1 MHAWERPKFHLKHQV
16 QTVVQKSP
24 ATVKVIEKVQ
34 PVVSAHHHLPSLL
47 SGVPLLVDNGVAV
60 SWHSLPTFRILG
72 GPVFISIWA
81 ISPLWL
87 SFGVEA
93 FNLALTI
100 NKMLFFP
107 FFCGGRGRGSIFS
120 GLAVVGFFFPKALA
134 TGIIPEPTVNQ
145 IHKLS
150 LSEGE
155 PGRFTHQMSPCV
167 AAAQTRSFS
176 GSMSFWVS
184 QNQKPERVL
193 GRNKPRS
200 RVLDT
205 HCHEYTMLP
214 ISHRCL

>member
-1 MHAWERPKFHLKHQV
+1 MTF
-16 QTVVQKSP
+16 
-24 ATVKVIEKVQ
+24 
-34 PVVSAHHHLPSLL
+34 SAHFQ
-47 SGVPLLVDNGVAV
+47 N
-60 SWHSLPTFRILG
+60 LG

-176 GSMSFWVS
+176 GSMGFWVS
-184 QNQKPERVL
+184 QNQKPERVM

-205 HCHEYTMLP
+205 HCIVYSWQCIFMAECLIHTAMNIQCYRFRTDVYSSF
-214 ISHRCL
+214 SHNFQIVEATKMNR

>member
-1 MHAWERPKFHLKHQV
+1 MHVWERPKFHLKHRV

-107 FFCGGRGRGSIFS
+107 FFCGGQGRGSIFFMFS
-120 GLAVVGFFFPKALA
+120 SCWIFFPQSSNKRNNPRAYSESDTQAQPQWRWTGTIYTPNESMCSSSTDSQLLWQYELLGITEPKAR
-134 TGIIPEPTVNQ
+134 
-145 IHKLS
+145 
-150 LSEGE
+150 EGA
-155 PGRFTHQMSPCV
+155 G
-167 AAAQTRSFS
+167 
-176 GSMSFWVS
+176 
-184 QNQKPERVL
+184 
-193 GRNKPRS
+193 
-200 RVLDT
+200 
-205 HCHEYTMLP
+205 
-214 ISHRCL
+214 